1 MLSGLGEKINQF
13 ERVSAEVKT
22 RSEAEE
28 NLLPELTR
36 LENLKNELL
45 SKKETLD
52 DYIDACDIDNDMKKR
67 IKGIFKE
74 LKNKI

>member
-36 LENLKNELL
+36 LENVKNELL

-52 DYIDACDIDNDMKKR
+52 DYIDSH
-67 IKGIFKE
+67 
-74 LKNKI
+74 